1 MLVTL
6 LTVALELGLLGAS
19 GLDVN
24 PLHVAGAH
32 AQGAADSPPDT
43 SGADCD
49 NDDDAGTD
57 IGEIAECFAFS
68 ARDFL
73 AANQDLIFYALAG
86 LAAGVLIIGV
96 GLLLAPLSVT
106 LFEVLLSAEWIA
118 AFGTIP
124 SATAL
129 FPEAAITF
137 SPEYYELSTVIAA
150 LGASGLAYFG
160 YNAENAVFSTSRA
173 RAAAQTS
180 DIALPA
186 PVAVRLPSAAK
197 LVGACRRV
205 RHKARCR
212 AVALA
217 TRRYA
222 LALSQTASVAGA
234 LAITVK
240 RLRHAGTDPARQTG
254 TAKVLSLRMLNALTT
269 QQTAARAL
277 ARELRRA
284 HIHLRLSASQVRR
297 ALAALRSLKN
307 VPKSVL
313 LQLEK
318 NLELSKP
325 ELVALFRRTLAR
337 SGIRARSYDFVKELE
352 RPLPT
357 TGLRE
362 SYESLTILEL
372 GRVLAQLN
380 YEKRISKPDTL
391 TLVNDVLTAQRACS
405 PLQRRGPMGKFVADV
420 RAHVHGP
427 YAQFL
432 QEAAVPLFGNHP
444 YPRNKAPTSSF
455 TPLQRTGG
463 VSAGHPLHAIFRD
476 TSDDKADGGHV
487 GCWEWNFGDPSSGS
501 ANVSFLRNPTHD
513 YAEAGTYTVS
523 LTAIDD
529 DGFASSAKTG
539 VVTATP

>member
-1 MLVTL
+1 VTV
-6 LTVALELGLLGAS
+6 LTVALEVGLLGAS
-19 GLDVN
+19 GVDVN
-24 PLHVAGAH
+24 PLHIAGAQAQVGPQ
-32 AQGAADSPPDT
+32 AQGTPADSPPDT

-49 NDDDAGTD
+49 NDNDAGTD
-57 IGEIAECFAFS
+57 IGEIAECFALS

-73 AANQDLIFYALAG
+73 AANEDLIFYALAG

-96 GLLLAPLSVT
+96 GLLLAPEIFATAGLIATFGTASELFPVVYFSSEYYVLST
-106 LFEVLLSAEWIA
+106 ALAGEGAFFLG
-118 AFGTIP
+118 AFG
-124 SATAL
+124 
-129 FPEAAITF
+129 
-137 SPEYYELSTVIAA
+137 YIAETE
-150 LGASGLAYFG
+150 S
-160 YNAENAVFSTSRA
+160 STSRA

-186 PVAVRLPSAAK
+186 PVAVRLPSAAQ

-240 RLRHAGTDPARQTG
+240 RLHHSVTDPARLTG
-254 TAKVLSLRMLNALTT
+254 TAKVLSLRMLNALTA

-307 VPKSVL
+307 IPKSVL

-325 ELVALFRRTLAR
+325 ELAALFRRTLAR
-337 SGIRARSYDFVKELE
+337 SHIRARSYDFVKELE

-362 SYESLTILEL
+362 SYESLTIAEM
-372 GRVLAQLN
+372 GRLLYQLN

-420 RAHVHGP
+420 RAHVKGP

-444 YPRNKAPTSSF
+444 YPNNKPPTAGF
-455 TPLQRTGG
+455 TPLERTSR

-476 TSDDKADGGHV
+476 TSDDKADGGHA

-529 DGFASSAKTG
+529 DGFASNTTTG
-539 VVTATP
+539 RVTATP